1 MQLQKMTYSS
11 GRILEKNNAMIYIS
25 TACVKHNT
33 IKGSVLELAQH
44 GYKNIELTGG
54 TRYYDSYENDLLEL
68 KDKYNLNYLLH
79 NYFPPPEKHF
89 ILNIASL
96 NDDLYQKSIEH
107 CLRAIALCKL
117 LGSKKFAIHA
127 GFLIDF
133 TPEEAGKKITLR
145 KVNNRKEAIERFT
158 RAWGIIAEAAGN
170 DVMLYIENNVYSQT
184 NYKTYEGKNPFLLT
198 DYDGYLELERKINFT
213 VLLDLAHLKVS
224 CHTLNLNFLSQSS
237 QLMQETDYFHISGN
251 DGLHDENYGITHDID
266 IIRFLENCD
275 LFGKTFTLEVYNGLD
290 NVRSSFEIIQNLM
303 DTNLKNH

>member
-1 MQLQKMTYSS
+1 MTHS
-11 GRILEKNNAMIYIS
+11 GGQILENNITMIYIS
-25 TACVKHNT
+25 TACVKHNS
-33 IKGSVLELAQH
+33 IKDSVLELVQQ

-54 TRYYDSYENDLLEL
+54 TKYYDGYENDLLEL
-68 KDKYNLNYLLH
+68 KEKYNLNYLLH
-79 NYFPPPEKHF
+79 NYFPPPKKHF

-107 CLRAIALCKL
+107 CLGAVALCKL

-145 KVNNRKEAIERFT
+145 KVNNRKEAIERFS
-158 RAWGIIAEAAGN
+158 RAWEIIVEAAGD
-170 DVMLYIENNVYSQT
+170 DVTLYIENNVHSQT
-184 NYKTYEGKNPFLLT
+184 NYKTYEGINPFLMT
-198 DYDGYLELERKINFT
+198 DYDGYLELMEKINFT

-224 CHTLNLNFLSQSS
+224 CHSLNLNFVSQSR
-237 QLMQETDYFHISGN
+237 QLMQETDYFHLSGN
-251 DGLHDENYGITHDID
+251 DGLHDQNYGFTHDMD

-290 NVRSSFEIIQNLM
+290 SIHSSFEKIENLM
-303 DTNLKNH
+303 NTNLENN

>member
-1 MQLQKMTYSS
+1 MTRS
-11 GRILEKNNAMIYIS
+11 GGQILENNMTMIYIS
-25 TACVKHNT
+25 TACVKHNS
-33 IKGSVLELAQH
+33 IKDSVLELVQQ

-54 TRYYDSYENDLLEL
+54 TKYYDGYENDLLEL
-68 KDKYNLNYLLH
+68 KEKYNLNYLLH
-79 NYFPPPEKHF
+79 NYFPPPKKHF

-107 CLRAIALCKL
+107 CLSAVALCKL

-145 KVNNRKEAIERFT
+145 KVNNRKEAIERFS
-158 RAWGIIAEAAGN
+158 RAWEIIVEAAGD
-170 DVMLYIENNVYSQT
+170 DVTLYIENNVHSQT
-184 NYKTYEGKNPFLLT
+184 NYKTYEGINPFLMT
-198 DYDGYLELERKINFT
+198 DYDGYLELMEKINFT

-224 CHTLNLNFLSQSS
+224 CHSLNLNFVSQSH
-237 QLMQETDYFHISGN
+237 QLMQETDYFHLSGN
-251 DGLHDENYGITHDID
+251 DGLHDQNYGITHDMD

-290 NVRSSFEIIQNLM
+290 SILSSFEKIENLM
-303 DTNLKNH
+303 NTNLENN